1 VNRPRPNRFRDVPG
15 DERIARASARAHRL
29 VDHIATLFLMHES
42 NTLVIYSP
50 KMSAQIPRPFA
61 AHAFNQC
68 QRSMHLFEIIRLCAL
83 WDPPGTDRES
93 IPTIVELFNEPA
105 LVEQIARDAQPLRQR
120 TATGR
125 PRREQR
131 SRGCCRTKSLVDE
144 RSDYLRGRGGAA
156 GAPAACVCR
165 RQGGRDSGVAPADSA
180 YGFSA
185 RLHRPQSDAARTRHE
200 DRGDRRRRLPSAV
213 RIGTRV
219 MPSSRLLSLSLEI
232 A

>member
-1 VNRPRPNRFRDVPG
+1 VNRLRPNRFRDVPG

-93 IPTIVELFNEPA
+93 ILTIVELFNEPA
-105 LVEQIARDAQPLRQR
+105 LVEQIARDARPLHQPKRNWPTPTRAAILRMLPHEKPGGR
-120 TATGR
+120 KIGLSSPKRRRSRCASSLRLPPTRR
-125 PRREQR
+125 PR
-131 SRGCCRTKSLVDE
+131 
-144 RSDYLRGRGGAA
+144 
-156 GAPAACVCR
+156 
-165 RQGGRDSGVAPADSA
+165 
-180 YGFSA
+180 F
-185 RLHRPQSDAARTRHE
+185 
-200 DRGDRRRRLPSAV
+200 RRRA
-213 RIGTRV
+213 G
-219 MPSSRLLSLSLEI
+219 
-232 A
+232 